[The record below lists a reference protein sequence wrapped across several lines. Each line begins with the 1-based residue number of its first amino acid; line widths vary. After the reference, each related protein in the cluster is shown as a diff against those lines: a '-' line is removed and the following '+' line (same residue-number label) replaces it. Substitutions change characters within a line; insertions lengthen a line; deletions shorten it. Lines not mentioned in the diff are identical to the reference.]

1 MTAKMTLMDKPF
13 LHGFK
18 KNILLLVICISAAS
32 VVRAGYL
39 NQDSLIRVIR
49 QQDWPGKLKNLDILA
64 KSGDVNDTIKN
75 EFILREINAL
85 PESQVKDEA
94 VLYAL
99 DDIGHYFFKC
109 NLPKYSLPATL
120 KGYSIALLTS
130 NVNYQISSAILL
142 SQNYFFLHQVEQSN
156 HYLNLA
162 SHLADQHNLSKYK
175 ASILNT
181 RANNASELGYN
192 LEALYL
198 YLQTADLLKSE
209 KNYGDLGVVYDNIG
223 LLHMAMENHA
233 VAITVFQSAL
243 ELISRH
249 GSKQTLINTTI
260 NMGVCYLELDS
271 LNKAE
276 EIFQKALLLAGE
288 LQNEYQRARVLLN
301 IANLKSKQKDYAAA
315 RINLEHS
322 LAICINNNILPGVVF
337 NKINLGEL
345 YIKTKQPALA
355 LQILKEAEQSAA
367 GLSIPEQL
375 AECYRLMS
383 LASEQVKNNGQ
394 ALSYFKKYHSLQ
406 DSLFR
411 TESKLHM
418 REMENRIEMEQSLKE
433 FSELKEKILITK
445 TKNQIVIIS
454 ILGLL
459 LFVGGIAIYLYM
471 RRKTVMFNAR
481 LAAEESHRL
490 RLQVENKNKEL
501 ASKAIHISKMN
512 EVSVE
517 LSDKL
522 KTLLPGLNREK
533 AVELQQIIR
542 SLKKGTPL
550 DAWKEFEMRFEQVHL
565 EFYQKLQTLC
575 PTLTPTEIKICSF
588 LRLNLTSKEISSLT
602 NRSIGTIDNTRSS
615 IRKKLNL
622 ENDSNLTTFLLGV

>member
-1 MTAKMTLMDKPF
+1 MRLCLFLCITASIIGI
-13 LHGFK
+13 LH
-18 KNILLLVICISAAS
+18 CIPSAI
-32 VVRAGYL
+32 AGEITE
-39 NQDSLIRVIR
+39 NAKDSLINT
-49 QQDWPGKLKNLDILA
+49 LKKQEGPAKVKSFLTLA
-64 KSGDVNDTIKN
+64 KTG
-75 EFILREINAL
+75 EINDSLKHSFIISELNAMPL
-85 PESQVKDEA
+85 SSLKSEA
-94 VLYAL
+94 VLHSLHETGTYYFGSNLPQYAL
-99 DDIGHYFFKC
+99 PIATKG
-109 NLPKYSLPATL
+109 LTISSLT
-120 KGYSIALLTS
+120 GNYD
-130 NVNYQISSAILL
+130 YQILNHILL
-142 SQNYFFLHQVEQSN
+142 SQIYFFKHNTDKSNLHLGEATR
-156 HYLNLA
+156 LA
-162 SHLADQHNLSKYK
+162 ELHGLQKYR
-175 ASILNT
+175 APILNS
-181 RANNASELGYN
+181 RANNASQSGYL

-198 YLQTADLLKSE
+198 YQQSAQLLKNEDKPADL
-209 KNYGDLGVVYDNIG
+209 GIVYDNIG

-233 VAITVFQSAL
+233 VAIPVFQSAL

-418 REMENRIEMEQSLKE
+418 REMENRIEMEQSLME
-433 FSELKEKILITK
+433 FSELKEKTLITK
-445 TKNQIVIIS
+445 AKNQIVIIS

-533 AVELQQIIR
+533 AVAVQQIIR

>member
-1 MTAKMTLMDKPF
+1 MRLCLFLCITASIIGI
-13 LHGFK
+13 LH
-18 KNILLLVICISAAS
+18 CIPSAI
-32 VVRAGYL
+32 AGEITE
-39 NQDSLIRVIR
+39 NAKDSLINT
-49 QQDWPGKLKNLDILA
+49 LKKQEGPAKVKSFLTLA
-64 KSGDVNDTIKN
+64 KTG
-75 EFILREINAL
+75 EINDSLKHSFIISELNAMPL
-85 PESQVKDEA
+85 SSLKSEA
-94 VLYAL
+94 VLHSLHETGTYYFGSNLPQYAL
-99 DDIGHYFFKC
+99 PIATKGLTISSLIGNYD
-109 NLPKYSLPATL
+109 
-120 KGYSIALLTS
+120 
-130 NVNYQISSAILL
+130 YQILNHILL
-142 SQNYFFLHQVEQSN
+142 SQIYFFKHNTDKSNLHLGEATR
-156 HYLNLA
+156 LA
-162 SHLADQHNLSKYK
+162 ELHGLQKYR
-175 ASILNT
+175 APILNS
-181 RANNASELGYN
+181 RANNASQSGYL

-198 YLQTADLLKSE
+198 YQQSAQLLKNEDKPADL
-209 KNYGDLGVVYDNIG
+209 GIVYDNIG

-233 VAITVFQSAL
+233 VAIPVFQSAL

-418 REMENRIEMEQSLKE
+418 REMENRIEMEQSLME
-433 FSELKEKILITK
+433 FSELKEKTLITK
-445 TKNQIVIIS
+445 AKNQIVIIS

-471 RRKTVMFNAR
+471 RSKTVMFNAR

-533 AVELQQIIR
+533 AVAVQQIIR

>member
-1 MTAKMTLMDKPF
+1 MRLCLFLCITASIIGI
-13 LHGFK
+13 LH
-18 KNILLLVICISAAS
+18 CIPSAI
-32 VVRAGYL
+32 AGEITE
-39 NQDSLIRVIR
+39 NAKDSLINT
-49 QQDWPGKLKNLDILA
+49 LKKQEGPAKVKSFLTLA
-64 KSGDVNDTIKN
+64 KTG
-75 EFILREINAL
+75 EINDSLKHSFIISELNAMPL
-85 PESQVKDEA
+85 SSLKSEA
-94 VLYAL
+94 VLHSLHETGTYYFGSNLPQYAL
-99 DDIGHYFFKC
+99 PIATKGLTISSLIGNYD
-109 NLPKYSLPATL
+109 
-120 KGYSIALLTS
+120 
-130 NVNYQISSAILL
+130 YQILNHILL
-142 SQNYFFLHQVEQSN
+142 SQIYFFKHNTDKSNLHLGEATR
-156 HYLNLA
+156 LA
-162 SHLADQHNLSKYK
+162 ELHGLQKYR
-175 ASILNT
+175 APILNS
-181 RANNASELGYN
+181 RANNASQSGYL

-198 YLQTADLLKSE
+198 YQQSAQLLKNEDKPADL
-209 KNYGDLGVVYDNIG
+209 GIVYDNIG

-233 VAITVFQSAL
+233 VAIPVFQSAL

-418 REMENRIEMEQSLKE
+418 REMENRIEMEQSLME
-433 FSELKEKILITK
+433 FSELKEKTLITK
-445 TKNQIVIIS
+445 AKNQIVIIS
-454 ILGLL
+454 FLGLL

-533 AVELQQIIR
+533 AVAVQQIIR